1 MKLGGR
7 RPRYVWR
14 VLAAFLAA
22 ALAPVGLVAALVASV
37 AGSALDRALESR
49 GAEAAAAFAARGD
62 ALLGGLTETLEAAS
76 RDPDLLAWF
85 SGNRGP
91 ATAAEAMQ
99 RLNDLGAGSAGHW
112 TLALLDVAEARA
124 IGTHAI
130 PADWDMAAYDSWG
143 VFRRARATP
152 DSAASS
158 SRRRVGPDGTVS
170 AMAFARA
177 VLVEGRVVG
186 FAASELLR
194 SGFEDAARGAG
205 SDLADARVVDPEGFI
220 AFELRDPGLEGSRPE
235 SASPASVDERA
246 FSVSSGGFTWSVSL
260 PATAVD
266 EAGAAITA
274 IGLAG
279 GGAGALLA
287 ALLAFAASRGVTRPV
302 LRLSAAMSR
311 IEAGDLSVRVEPD
324 GDDELGALGRSFNA
338 MAAELEELVRAA
350 VERQELLRKAELR
363 ALAAQMDPHF
373 LRNTL
378 ASIKSLAKLGRAAE
392 ISDLVS
398 RLGRLLKPA
407 IEARTET
414 ASLAESLERARDYLA
429 VERVRLGE
437 RLRVEEVVDDAALGS
452 ALPSLALETLV
463 ENALLHGIERKRGAG
478 KLRIV
483 AGVSGGAAVVSVEDD
498 GPGMREDEL
507 ASLRATLGG
516 ETGPIPES
524 GRGVGLANTARRIR
538 LLFGPGW
545 GLSVTSSAGG
555 GFKAELRVPAPLTA
569 GPAPSDASPA
579 PRAVAAGSAGGE
591 GSGPDPGSDGG
602 AA

>member
-1 MKLGGR
+1 MKTDRR

-22 ALAPVGLVAALVASV
+22 ALAPVGLVAALVSSV

-49 GAEAAAAFAARGD
+49 GAEAVAAFAGRGD
-62 ALLGGLTETLEAAS
+62 ALLAGLEAALEAAS
-76 RDPDLLAWF
+76 RDPILLSWF
-85 SGNRGP
+85 EGGHAP
-91 ATAAEAMQ
+91 AIAAEAVQ
-99 RLNDLGAGSAGHW
+99 RLNEIAAASDARWS
-112 TLALLDVAEARA
+112 LALLDIAQARA
-124 IGTHAI
+124 IGTHAL
-130 PADWDMAAYDSWG
+130 PSDWDMAAYDSWG
-143 VFRRARATP
+143 IFRRARAA
-152 DSAASS
+152 SGAAASG
-158 SRRRVGPDGTVS
+158 SRRRVAQDGTISV
-170 AMAFARA
+170 MAWARA
-177 VLVEGRVVG
+177 VSIGGRTVG
-186 FAASELLR
+186 FAASELMR
-194 SGFEDAARGAG
+194 AGFEAAVRGAG
-205 SDLADARVVDPEGFI
+205 SDLAGARVVDPEGFI
-220 AFELRDPGLEGSRPE
+220 AFELRDPALEGSRPDG
-235 SASPASVDERA
+235 STPAPRGERA
-246 FSVSSGGFTWSVSL
+246 FALERRGFTWSVSL
-260 PATAVD
+260 SAMPVD
-266 EAGAAITA
+266 EAGGAMTA
-274 IGLAG
+274 IGIAG

-311 IEAGDLSVRVEPD
+311 IEAGDLSARVVPD
-324 GDDELGALGRSFNA
+324 GEDELGALGRSFNA

-437 RLRVEEVVDDAALGS
+437 RLAVEEDVEDAALGTE
-452 ALPSLALETLV
+452 LPSLALETLV
-463 ENALLHGIERKRGAG
+463 ENALLHGIERKRGIG
-478 KLRIV
+478 RLRIEARV
-483 AGVSGGAAVVSVEDD
+483 RDGAAVVAVEDD
-498 GPGMREDEL
+498 GPGMRADEL
-507 ASLRATLGG
+507 ESLAATLGG

-538 LLFGPGW
+538 LLFGAGW
-545 GLSVTSSAGG
+545 GLTVGSPGGG
-555 GFKAELRVPAPLTA
+555 GFKAELKVPAPRRGDSAPDA
-569 GPAPSDASPA
+569 G
-579 PRAVAAGSAGGE
+579 
-591 GSGPDPGSDGG
+591 GG

>member
-1 MKLGGR
+1 MKAGKR

-37 AGSALDRALESR
+37 ASSALDRALDSR
-49 GAEAAAAFAARGD
+49 GAEAAAAFAGRGD
-62 ALLGGLTETLEAAS
+62 SLLAGLEEALETAS
-76 RDPDLLAWF
+76 RDPSLLSWF
-85 SGNRGP
+85 EGEPDP
-91 ATAAEAMQ
+91 ATVAEATR
-99 RLNDLGAGSAGHW
+99 RLNEIAAASDARWS
-112 TLALLDVAEARA
+112 LALLDIAQARA
-124 IGTHAI
+124 LGTHAL
-130 PADWDMAAYDSWG
+130 PSDWDMAAYDSWG
-143 VFRRARATP
+143 IFRRARANP
-152 DSAASS
+152 GSAASN
-158 SRRRVGPDGTVS
+158 SRRRVAQDGSISV
-170 AMAFARA
+170 MAWARA
-177 VLVEGRVVG
+177 VSVEGRTVG
-186 FAASELLR
+186 FAASELMR
-194 SGFEDAARGAG
+194 AGFEAAVRGAG
-205 SDLADARVVDPEGFI
+205 SDLAGARVVDPEGFI
-220 AFELRDPGLEGSRPE
+220 AFELRDPALEGTRPE
-235 SASPASVDERA
+235 APALAPRGERA
-246 FSVSSGGFTWSVSL
+246 FALERRGFTWSVSL
-260 PATAVD
+260 SATPVD
-266 EAGAAITA
+266 EAGGAITV
-274 IGLAG
+274 IGIAG

-350 VERQELLRKAELR
+350 IERQELLRKAELR

-378 ASIKSLAKLGRAAE
+378 ASIKSLAKLGRATE

-437 RLRVEEVVDDAALGS
+437 RLAVEEDVEDAALG
-452 ALPSLALETLV
+452 AELPSLALETLV

-478 KLRIV
+478 RLRIE
-483 AGVSGGAAVVSVEDD
+483 ARIRDGAAIVGVEDD
-498 GPGMREDEL
+498 GPGMRADEL
-507 ASLRATLGG
+507 ESLAATLSG

-538 LLFGPGW
+538 LLFGPAW
-545 GLSVTSSAGG
+545 GLSVGIPEGGGFRAELTVPAPAASRAIPPRGTSSRAAGEPDPVAGG
-555 GFKAELRVPAPLTA
+555 GLA
-569 GPAPSDASPA
+569 
-579 PRAVAAGSAGGE
+579 
-591 GSGPDPGSDGG
+591 
-602 AA
+602 